1 MSSGEQAQIEASAE
15 AQYGADER
23 WIEVA
28 PGLALPSRFSH
39 APRLASG
46 PTARLHLRV
55 LEGRVV
61 CERLEVLPRSE
72 AEPLTAQRLRDVPF
86 GRLMQEAP
94 REVAR
99 AITFDPAH
107 PDGAEEVR
115 RARPLPSTLAALGLR
130 PDVLE
135 MGAWLLADPREVAER
150 THDDEA
156 LAVAWPSMSSAEVID
171 AIRGLPSVQARPLS
185 EEERAVAEGASATPR
200 RRRQPLTDAELREMA
215 EEHQR
220 QAKIVRDPTVRVAAA
235 FHMSR
240 STASRHL
247 RRARKLGYL

>member
-46 PTARLHLRV
+46 PTARLYLRV

-72 AEPLTAQRLRDVPF
+72 GEPLTAKRLRLVPF
-86 GRLMQEAP
+86 GALMQEAQG
-94 REVAR
+94 EAAR
-99 AITFDPAH
+99 AITFDPEH
-107 PDGAEEVR
+107 PDGAEEVP
-115 RARPLPSTLAALGLR
+115 RARPLPRTLAALGL
-130 PDVLE
+130 PPEVLE
-135 MGAWLLADPREVAER
+135 MAAWLLADPGEVAER

-171 AIRGLPSVQARPLS
+171 AIRGLPSPQARALS
-185 EEERAVAEGASATPR
+185 DDERAVAEGASATPR

-220 QAKIVRDPTVRVAAA
+220 QAKIVGNPTIRVAAA

-247 RRARKLGYL
+247 RRARRLGYL

>member
-46 PTARLHLRV
+46 PTARLYLRV

-115 RARPLPSTLAALGLR
+115 RARPLPSTLAALGL
-130 PDVLE
+130 PPGVLE

-156 LAVAWPSMSSAEVID
+156 LAVAWPSMSRAEVID
-171 AIRGLPSVQARPLS
+171 AIRGLPSPQARALS
-185 EEERAVAEGASATPR
+185 DDERAVAEGASATP

-220 QAKIVRDPTVRVAAA
+220 QAKTVRDPTVRVAAA

-247 RRARKLGYL
+247 RRARRLGYL